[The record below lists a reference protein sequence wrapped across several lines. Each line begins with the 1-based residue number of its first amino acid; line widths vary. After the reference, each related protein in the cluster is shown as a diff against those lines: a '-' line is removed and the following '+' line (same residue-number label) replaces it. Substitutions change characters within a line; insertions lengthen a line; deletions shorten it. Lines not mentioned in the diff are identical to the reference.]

1 LKLTYDEQL
10 SNFAVHFYLRCYTPE
25 AGRAVDEGMAA
36 LVRRKRARTRWFLA
50 RTLHYNPQLITM
62 RRPRGTPLMHLH
74 LVKSSYL
81 PNYIKRGWLRHR
93 GGLMGRG

>member
-1 LKLTYDEQL
+1 M
-10 SNFAVHFYLRCYTPE
+10 
-25 AGRAVDEGMAA
+25 DEGMAA